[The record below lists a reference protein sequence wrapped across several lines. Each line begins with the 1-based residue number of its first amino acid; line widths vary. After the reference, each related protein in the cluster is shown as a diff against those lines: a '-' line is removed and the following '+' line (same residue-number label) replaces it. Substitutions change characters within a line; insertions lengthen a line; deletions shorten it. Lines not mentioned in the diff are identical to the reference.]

1 MRWVKPH
8 GSSKLDGVVMR
19 IHEFREALLRSTEES
34 PLRSRIERHIR
45 EDRRKLARL
54 LMISKGA

>member
-1 MRWVKPH
+1 
-8 GSSKLDGVVMR
+8 MR